1 MIHVI
6 TALLVHLL
14 IHVHVIVDG
23 LAVTVVLVCTVTKKQ
38 NINFTWVNKLPNFC
52 P

>member
-6 TALLVHLL
+6 TAHLVHLL

-23 LAVTVVLVCTVTKKQ
+23 LAVTVVLVCTITK
-38 NINFTWVNKLPNFC
+38 NRI
-52 P
+52 